1 MATRIALITPPLDS
15 SGGIGRLMSYV
26 LASMPRTEA
35 EIYVLDP
42 RGHSQRPIWSVFS
55 LARAWVTLVALGV
68 ARRVDVAHI
77 NMSSHG
83 SSVRKP
89 IMLWT
94 CRMLRI
100 PVILHLHA
108 SEYPAFF
115 STLPPLAKR
124 FLRRTFA
131 AADVVLVLGSQYRE
145 YVCNDLA
152 VPARKVRVLLNGSP
166 GPDSAPVR
174 APRSGSEPLKIL
186 FLGRLGERKGV
197 PELLAALADHRFD
210 AVQWLATLA
219 GDGDVAHYRA
229 QARALGLGERV
240 RFPGWVSTPDA
251 NRLLLESDV
260 LVLPSR
266 AEGLPMSV
274 IEAFAYG
281 VPVVSTAVGAIGDIV
296 EHGFNGLLV
305 PAGDSAPL
313 ADALL
318 TLLADDSLR
327 RRLACNA
334 RRTWENELDI
344 ASYARKLTSYWQTT
358 STATVRR
365 FANA

>member
-1 MATRIALITPPLDS
+1 MAKRIALITPPLDS

-26 LASMPRTEA
+26 LALLPLTEA
-35 EIYVLDP
+35 KIHVLDP
-42 RGHSQRPIWSVFS
+42 RGRSQRPILSVFP
-55 LARAWVTLVALGV
+55 LVRAWVTLVALGL

-108 SEYPAFF
+108 SEYPEFF
-115 STLPPLAKR
+115 STLPSLAKR

-131 AADVVLVLGSQYRE
+131 AADVVLVLGSHYRE
-145 YVCNDLA
+145 YVCNELA
-152 VPARKVRVLLNGSP
+152 VPACKVKVLLNGSP
-166 GPDSAPVR
+166 GPDCAPMR
-174 APRSGSEPLKIL
+174 TRRSEPLKIL

-197 PELLAALADHRFD
+197 PELLAALADRRLT

-229 QARALGLGERV
+229 QASALGLGERV
-240 RFPGWVSTPDA
+240 RFPGWVSTPQA

-281 VPVVSTAVGAIGDIV
+281 VPVVSTAVGAIGDVV
-296 EHGFNGLLV
+296 EHGVNGLLIPV
-305 PAGDSAPL
+305 GDSTPL
-313 ADALL
+313 ANALL
-318 TLLADDSLR
+318 MLLDDDSLR

-344 ASYARKLTSYWQTT
+344 ASYAQKLTSYWQTT
-358 STATVRR
+358 STAPARR